1 MKGMV
6 FFTRGDLEGL
16 LWAYAEEYSLDFK
29 DKTVNECISIIRDK
43 FQIKT
48 TQELYVLAEQNLEK
62 IYSTF
67 SFKGLRIFYYS
78 FIKDDNLKSF
88 VGDDPLEQKYYR
100 LIKDIKKYHHGLL
113 VGVLEYQLEYY
124 LYCFELETAYKNE
137 YGVLN
142 TKDVHLYSLLKTIDY
157 AFYDEEVILALHSH
171 LYNLLKGGGDKY
183 YIRKDLTDPD
193 NIRMLFNHV
202 AEENFDGD
210 VVKGPGLID
219 YDDGYGNREY
229 YEYDSTSND
238 DGSTTSTIIEGDR
251 DIGCFIKEW

>member
-48 TQELYVLAEQNLEK
+48 TDELYVLAEQNLEK

-124 LYCFELETAYKNE
+124 LYCFELERAYLE
-137 YGVLN
+137 RFGELN
-142 TKDVHLYSLLKTIDY
+142 TADVHLYSLLKTIDY
-157 AFYDEEVILALHSH
+157 CFYDEEVILALHSH

-183 YIRKDLTDPD
+183 YIRKELTDPD

-202 AEENFDGD
+202 AEENFDKT

-229 YEYDSTSND
+229 YEYDSTSNS
-238 DGSTTSTIIEGDR
+238 DGSTTSTIVEGDH

>member
-1 MKGMV
+1 MV
-6 FFTRGDLEGL
+6 FFSRGDLERL
-16 LWAYAEEYSLDFK
+16 LWKYAEEYGLDFK

-48 TQELYVLAEQNLEK
+48 TDELYVLAEQNLEK

-88 VGDDPLEQKYYR
+88 VGDDPLELKYYR
-100 LIKDIKKYHHGLL
+100 LIADIKKYHHGLL
-113 VGVLEYQLEYY
+113 EDVLEYQLEYY
-124 LYCFELETAYKNE
+124 LYCFELEKAYRDRFGE
-137 YGVLN
+137 LN
-142 TKDVHLYSLLKTIDY
+142 TADVNLYSLLKTIDY
-157 AFYDEEVILALHSH
+157 CFYDEEVILALHSH

-229 YEYDSTSND
+229 YEYDSTSNS
-238 DGSTTSTIIEGDR
+238 DGSTTSTIVEGDH
-251 DIGCFIKEW
+251 DIGCFMKEW

>member
-1 MKGMV
+1 MV
-6 FFTRGDLEGL
+6 FFSRGDLERL
-16 LWAYAEEYSLDFK
+16 LWKYSEEYGLDFK

-48 TQELYVLAEQNLEK
+48 TDELYVLAEQNLEK

-88 VGDDPLEQKYYR
+88 VGDDPLELKYYR
-100 LIKDIKKYHHGLL
+100 LIADIKKYHHGLL
-113 VGVLEYQLEYY
+113 EDVLEYQLEYY
-124 LYCFELETAYKNE
+124 LYCFELEKAYRDRFGE
-137 YGVLN
+137 LN
-142 TKDVHLYSLLKTIDY
+142 TADVNLYSLLKTIDY
-157 AFYDEEVILALHSH
+157 CFYDEEVILALHSH

-229 YEYDSTSND
+229 YEYDSTSNS
-238 DGSTTSTIIEGDR
+238 DGSTTSTIVEGDH
-251 DIGCFIKEW
+251 DIGCFMKEW

>member
-1 MKGMV
+1 MV
-6 FFTRGDLEGL
+6 FFSRGDLERL
-16 LWAYAEEYSLDFK
+16 LWKYAEEYSLDFK
-29 DKTVNECISIIRDK
+29 DKTIDECISIIRDK

-48 TQELYVLAEQNLEK
+48 TDELYVLAEQNLEK

-67 SFKGLRIFYYS
+67 SFKGLRIFHYS
-78 FIKDDNLKSF
+78 FIKDDNLKRYI
-88 VGDDPLEQKYYR
+88 GDDPLEQKYYR
-100 LIKDIKKYHHGLL
+100 LIADIKKYHNDLL
-113 VGVLEYQLEYY
+113 KDVLEYQLEYY
-124 LYCFELETAYKNE
+124 LYCFELEKAYRDRFGE
-137 YGVLN
+137 LN
-142 TKDVHLYSLLKTIDY
+142 TADVNLYSLLKTIDY

-171 LYNLLKGGGDKY
+171 LYNLLKWSGDKY
-183 YIRKDLTDPD
+183 YICKELTDPD

-202 AEENFDGD
+202 AEENFDKK

-238 DGSTTSTIIEGDR
+238 DGSTTSTIIEGDH

>member
-1 MKGMV
+1 MV
-6 FFTRGDLEGL
+6 FFSRGDLERL
-16 LWAYAEEYSLDFK
+16 LWKYAEEYSLDFK
-29 DKTVNECISIIRDK
+29 DKTIDECISIIRDK

-48 TQELYVLAEQNLEK
+48 TDELYVLAEQNLEK

-100 LIKDIKKYHHGLL
+100 LIKDIKQYHHGLL
-113 VGVLEYQLEYY
+113 EGVLEYQLEYY

-171 LYNLLKGGGDKY
+171 LYNLLKWSGDKY
-183 YIRKDLTDPD
+183 YICKELTDPD

-210 VVKGPGLID
+210 VVQGPGLID

-238 DGSTTSTIIEGDR
+238 DGNTTSTIIEGDH
-251 DIGCFIKEW
+251 DIGCFMKEW

>member
-1 MKGMV
+1 MV
-6 FFTRGDLEGL
+6 FFSRGDLERL
-16 LWAYAEEYSLDFK
+16 LWKYAEEYSLDFK
-29 DKTVNECISIIRDK
+29 DKTIDECISIIRDK

-48 TQELYVLAEQNLEK
+48 TDELYVLAEQNLEK

-88 VGDDPLEQKYYR
+88 VGDDPLELKYYR
-100 LIKDIKKYHHGLL
+100 LIADIKKYHHGLL
-113 VGVLEYQLEYY
+113 EDVLEYQLEYY
-124 LYCFELETAYKNE
+124 LYCFELEKAYRDRFGE
-137 YGVLN
+137 LN
-142 TKDVHLYSLLKTIDY
+142 TADVNLYSLLKTIDY
-157 AFYDEEVILALHSH
+157 CFYDEEVILALHSH

-229 YEYDSTSND
+229 YEYDSTSNS
-238 DGSTTSTIIEGDR
+238 DGSTTSTIVEGDH
-251 DIGCFIKEW
+251 DIGCFMKEW